1 MILNEENYAK
11 NIILGKNR
19 EIKSIIKL
27 IGYIV
32 RYNHYVLNKDSD
44 TNYHDTV
51 RWLKSTQNNFEESCY
66 SNSITKAINNVDKY
80 PFFNI
85 DKIKI
90 TKSELQII
98 NSLDNLRAEKI
109 LFVLLCMAKQQAVSK
124 GFTDGL
130 VQYTLTEVC
139 KLARISV
146 PKDDREYI
154 LHNILKLGFL
164 DCPKKNDTKC
174 LRVTF
179 INNDEEAL
187 LLSESDCQELAY
199 IYLNWKN
206 QKGYKKCQRCG
217 RLFKETR
224 GQTLCQYCLEDQEV
238 ETKTIYCVDCGKEIQ
253 LVAKDT
259 RTYRCEECQNDNLKK
274 LKREWKRGF
283 DAKSRKTKF

>member
-32 RYNHYVLNKDSD
+32 RYNYYVLNKDSD

-51 RWLKSTQNNFEESCY
+51 KWLKSTQNNFEESCY

-90 TKSELQII
+90 TKSELQIVS
-98 NSLDNLRAEKI
+98 SLDDLRAEKI
-109 LFVLLCMAKQQAVSK
+109 LFILLCMAKQQAVSK

-154 LHNILKLGFL
+154 LHKILKLGFI

-179 INNDEEAL
+179 IADDEEEL

-217 RLFKETR
+217 RLFKERR
-224 GQTLCQYCLEDQEV
+224 GQILCQHCEEEQVIEYR
-238 ETKTIYCVDCGKEIQ
+238 TIYCVDCGKEIQ
-253 LVAKDT
+253 LVEKDT
-259 RTYRCEECQNDNLKK
+259 RTCRCEECQNTRNKNMTAERVRRFRDKM
-274 LKREWKRGF
+274 
-283 DAKSRKTKF
+283 

>member
-11 NIILGKNR
+11 NIIFGKNK

-32 RYNHYVLNKDSD
+32 RYNHYVLNKDSN

-98 NSLDNLRAEKI
+98 SSLDNLRAEKI
-109 LFVLLCMAKQQAVSK
+109 LFVLLCMAKQQSVSK
-124 GFTDGL
+124 GFSDGL

-179 INNDEEAL
+179 INDDEEEL

-206 QKGYKKCQRCG
+206 KKGYKKCQRCG
-217 RLFKETR
+217 RLFKEAR
-224 GQTLCQYCLEDQEV
+224 GQTLCQYCLEEQEV
-238 ETKTIYCVDCGKEIQ
+238 ETKTIYCVDCGKTVCISVFNSQ
-253 LVAKDT
+253 T
-259 RTYRCEECQNDNLKK
+259 NRCEECYSVHRRQHKTETMRNL
-274 LKREWKRGF
+274 R
-283 DAKSRKTKF
+283 AKE

>member
-1 MILNEENYAK
+1 MMILNEENYAK

-51 RWLKSTQNNFEESCY
+51 RWLKSTQKNFEESCY

-90 TKSELQII
+90 TKSELQIV

-179 INNDEEAL
+179 INDDEEEL

-224 GQTLCQYCLEDQEV
+224 GQTLCQYCLEAQEV
-238 ETKTIYCVDCGKEIQ
+238 ETKTIYCVDCGKI
-253 LVAKDT
+253 VDVSIFNTKT
-259 RTYRCEECQNDNLKK
+259 CRCEECQSVVEKELKSERNARYYSSHK
-274 LKREWKRGF
+274 N
-283 DAKSRKTKF
+283 